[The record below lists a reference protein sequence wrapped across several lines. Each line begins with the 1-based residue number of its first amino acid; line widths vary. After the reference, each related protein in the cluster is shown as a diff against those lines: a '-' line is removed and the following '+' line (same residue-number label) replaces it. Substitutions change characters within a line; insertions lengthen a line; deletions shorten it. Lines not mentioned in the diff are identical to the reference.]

1 MKTYDMIVI
10 GGGPGGYVS
19 AIRGAQLGL
28 SVALIEKEHLGGI
41 CLNWGCIPTKSL
53 LDSAKT
59 LTAIN
64 NLTNDGIITND
75 LQVNHNVIFQRSRAA
90 SEKLVKGIS
99 YLINKN
105 EIDFFSGTA
114 VISGKYEV
122 TVKGKN

>member
-64 NLTNDGIITND
+64 NLTKDGIIIND
-75 LQVNHNVIFQRSRAA
+75 LQVDHNVIFQRSRAA

-105 EIDFFSGTA
+105 EVDFFFWNSG
-114 VISGKYEV
+114 YFREV
-122 TVKGKN
+122 